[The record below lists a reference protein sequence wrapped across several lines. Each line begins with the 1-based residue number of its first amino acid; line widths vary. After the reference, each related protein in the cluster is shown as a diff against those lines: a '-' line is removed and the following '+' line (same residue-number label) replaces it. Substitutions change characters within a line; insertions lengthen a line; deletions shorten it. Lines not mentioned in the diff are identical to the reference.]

1 MLINVFHKITNR
13 GDISLRD
20 IAHKITFFQG
30 LACFIFSETFVVEN
44 IRCKYRQIMQY
55 LIFELHSRIA
65 PSIGRPTEHEHDKET
80 VAWIRISIKKIAK
93 EKIKGH
99 LKPAYSCC
107 GLSLN

>member
-1 MLINVFHKITNR
+1 MTTR
-13 GDISLRD
+13 GEISLRD
-20 IAHKITFFQG
+20 IAHKITFFQS
-30 LACFIFSETFVVEN
+30 LVCFICLKHFVVKN

-80 VAWIRISIKKIAK
+80 VAWIRISFKKIAK

-99 LKPAYSCC
+99 LKPAYSCY
-107 GLSLN
+107 GLSLY